1 MKITDKLRLSLASIL
16 VLGLCSAVAQEAQQD
31 RDDHADVWSIVE
43 EEWNA
48 NEKGDKTWTDRLLT
62 DDFTGWGKSS
72 PSPRDK
78 SSTRMWDRFDQKLGA
93 MLAHE
98 LYLLSIVVHDD
109 VAVAHYLYSSAYK
122 PKNGEIEMNNGRYTD
137 VLVRTEDGWKFIA
150 WHGGDD

>member
-1 MKITDKLRLSLASIL
+1 
-16 VLGLCSAVAQEAQQD
+16 
-31 RDDHADVWSIVE
+31 
-43 EEWNA
+43 
-48 NEKGDKTWTDRLLT
+48 
-62 DDFTGWGKSS
+62 
-72 PSPRDK
+72 
-78 SSTRMWDRFDQKLGA
+78 LGA
-93 MLAHE
+93 LLAHE